1 MNKLFAT
8 IAVLTT
14 TFSFAAQANY
24 VGTQNDNTNIEVGE
38 STVNGGPHV
47 AGRAGIGIA
56 AMGSTQQKVD
66 FQALSA
72 YAQPTNG
79 IHSLSMGHAST
90 GTFNFAKVGTS
101 DVWFGEWSQDF
112 NGNGNDRAVYYVG
125 NNTNTTVPV
134 SGIASYAVKG
144 VNKFSGNN
152 QLTGDFTADFGA
164 QKLTGSLA
172 NSSLSLTVN
181 ANITS
186 STAAFNGTS
195 LANGTSRG
203 VATGH
208 FFGADAASL
217 AGIAT
222 FADRQLDTAFG
233 GTKK

>member
-8 IAVLTT
+8 LAVLTT
-14 TFSFAAQANY
+14 TFSFAAHANY
-24 VGTQNDNTNIEVGE
+24 VGTKNDNINIEVGE

-79 IHSLSMGHAST
+79 IHSLSMGHGGIGA
-90 GTFNFAKVGTS
+90 FNFAKVGTS

-125 NNTNTTVPV
+125 NSTNTTVPV
-134 SGIASYAVKG
+134 SGTASYAIKG
-144 VNKFSGNN
+144 VNKFSGSN
-152 QLTGDFTADFGA
+152 QLTGDFTANFGT

-172 NSSLSLTVN
+172 NSALSVSIDADIVT
-181 ANITS
+181 
-186 STAAFNGTS
+186 STAAFSGTA
-195 LANGTSRG
+195 LANGVVFGNSE
-203 VATGH
+203 GH

-222 FADRQLDTAFG
+222 FANRQLDTAFG
-233 GTKK
+233 GAKK

>member
-14 TFSFAAQANY
+14 AFSAVAQANY

-56 AMGSTQQKVD
+56 TMGSTQQKVD

-79 IHSLSMGHAST
+79 IHSLSMGHGGVGA
-90 GTFNFAKVGTS
+90 FNFAKVGAS

-112 NGNGNDRAVYYVG
+112 NGTGNDRAVYYVG
-125 NNTNTTVPV
+125 NNTNTTLPV
-134 SGIASYAVKG
+134 SGTASYAVKG
-144 VNKFSGNN
+144 VNKFSGSN
-152 QLTGDFTADFGA
+152 QLTGNFTANFGT

-172 NSSLSLTVN
+172 NSSLSVSVN
-181 ANITS
+181 ANITT
-186 STAAFNGTS
+186 STAAFNGTA
-195 LANGTSRG
+195 LANGTTRG
-203 VATGH
+203 IAQGH